1 MFNPDFARAFNFK
14 AKGGKTILLSWLSK
28 IFVEFMN

>member
-1 MFNPDFARAFNFK
+1 MFKPDFARAFNIK
-14 AKGGKTILLSWLSK
+14 TKVGKTILLSLLSK